1 MILTQEF
8 EDYYS
13 ALGCWRPL
21 HYFPEDDENALL
33 NRPFNNNYL
42 GNFLHCLID
51 RLYPK
56 IPMRPKPTD
65 IPQYVPLKISVLGP
79 KFSGK
84 KNLANLLKQKYGL
97 VFIDLKEI
105 IKEATTLAAP
115 PVEDEKDKKK
125 AAKKDIKIEEKKVN
139 PELIALGEILVQY
152 KDREIPDDIQVNAV
166 IIKIREHFPLK
177 SNKEILEDI
186 NNSIKKEEEKAKE
199 RLVVA
204 EDKNKKATKKDAKK
218 EIKKAVK
225 EEVV

>member
-1 MILTQEF
+1 M
-8 EDYYS
+8 
-13 ALGCWRPL
+13 
-21 HYFPEDDENALL
+21 
-33 NRPFNNNYL
+33 
-42 GNFLHCLID
+42 
-51 RLYPK
+51 
-56 IPMRPKPTD
+56 
-65 IPQYVPLKISVLGP
+65 
-79 KFSGK
+79 
-84 KNLANLLKQKYGL
+84 
-97 VFIDLKEI
+97 
-105 IKEATTLAAP
+105 AAP

-186 NNSIKKEEEKAKE
+186 NNSIKKEEEKSKE

-204 EDKNKKATKKDAKK
+204 DDKNKKATKKDAKK
-218 EIKKAVK
+218 DTKKAVK